1 MTCLT
6 RSAVLTL
13 TLVGTASPIA
23 ADSEQERSA
32 AQSAGQSSRPRS
44 CAAKAAGD
52 YGFQCHGSAAPAGV
66 LEPVTFIG
74 TVKGT
79 EDGFYEGAGTFNSSA
94 GSLTIH
100 VAGQASFGHSCF
112 GHVDYNTHEILEPGG
127 GVVAHLPPISFDF
140 IAVDGGNE
148 ILGTGVANP
157 ASAIGD
163 FVPRVT
169 CRLVRTGR

>member
-1 MTCLT
+1 MTFLT

-13 TLVGTASPIA
+13 TLVGMASPIA
-23 ADSEQERSA
+23 AVGEQQTSA
-32 AQSAGQSSRPRS
+32 EQGPRQSSRPRS

-52 YGFQCHGSAAPAGV
+52 YGFQCHGSSAPAGI

-74 TVKGT
+74 MVTGT

-100 VAGQASFGHSCF
+100 VAGQATFGHSCF
-112 GHVDYNTHEILEPGG
+112 GHVDYNTHEIRLPGG
-127 GVVAHLPPISFDF
+127 AVVPLPPISFDF